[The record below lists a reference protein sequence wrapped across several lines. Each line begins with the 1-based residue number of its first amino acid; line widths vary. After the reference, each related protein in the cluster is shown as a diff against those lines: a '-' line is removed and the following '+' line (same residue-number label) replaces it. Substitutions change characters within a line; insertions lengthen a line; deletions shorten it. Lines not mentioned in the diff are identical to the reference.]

1 MATSF
6 YLCHFFCI
14 SNRNEMKW
22 MFFFAENSGFQ
33 QQQNIF
39 DLVDWMVWKRLFF
52 FTLEIFIWII
62 CHFECVLHFF
72 FFFVGSFFWWLML
85 MMIINMYILIS
96 FSLFLTCVWIN
107 RHRILDTT
115 QFSSKSLFSGYFF
128 FLSLSIWIQCWS
140 SRVQKISGSISNQ

>member
-6 YLCHFFCI
+6 YLCHFFVFQI
-14 SNRNEMKW
+14 EMKW
-22 MFFFAENSGFQ
+22 NECFFLSRTVVFNNSRIFSTWLIGWFENGC
-33 QQQNIF
+33 
-39 DLVDWMVWKRLFF
+39 FF

-72 FFFVGSFFWWLML
+72 FFFVGSFFLM
-85 MMIINMYILIS
+85 IDVNDDHQYVHPDFF
-96 FSLFLTCVWIN
+96 FSIPYVCVCVWIN

-128 FLSLSIWIQCWS
+128 FLFLSIWIQCWS
-140 SRVQKISGSISNQ
+140 SRM